1 MEKPHYVIQ
10 FSAAQCMFEIRV
22 NDIIV
27 VTLNLEEQAMTIIP
41 FNYAITDLG
50 KQIITVRILPVFG
63 EIHLRNTAEFY
74 YDVLLYD
81 VSNGFKL
88 KENLGGYK
96 APKVDNS
103 KPKTVLTNTY
113 SIDATV
119 PFKLND
125 SWKEGQDLKE
135 VKDLYEKL
143 RKTYSNIANIIESR
157 NFDGLLKLM
166 ELKENNIQKAL
177 YLAKEDRN
185 ARMNSLIIDIKGG
198 FNKIQIPND
207 CIIVYSSYNKIASL
221 KRANGEPALSLM
233 NLEIN
238 EELMLDLDFYL
249 PKNSSQFQII

>member
-41 FNYAITDLG
+41 FNYAISEIG

-63 EIHLRNTAEFY
+63 EIHLRDTAEFY

-88 KENLGGYK
+88 IENLGGYK
-96 APKVDNS
+96 APKMDNS

-125 SWKEGQDLKE
+125 AWKEAQDLKE
-135 VKDLYEKL
+135 IKDLYEKL
-143 RKTYSNIANIIESR
+143 RKTYNNIANIIESR
-157 NFDGLLKLM
+157 NFDKLLKLM
-166 ELKENNIQKAL
+166 EIKENNIQK
-177 YLAKEDRN
+177 
-185 ARMNSLIIDIKGG
+185 
-198 FNKIQIPND
+198 
-207 CIIVYSSYNKIASL
+207 
-221 KRANGEPALSLM
+221 
-233 NLEIN
+233 
-238 EELMLDLDFYL
+238 
-249 PKNSSQFQII
+249 